1 MLTQQKSDHVVGGL
15 QLEANMLGA
24 GRLLLSCAI
33 CRSREILA
41 SSLCSRCGS
50 IRNSS
55 YLKHLQA
62 RFACYTTL
70 FWRSTLLSRTVRPLS
85 LTTANRKPKKLVE
98 DGDRSSLIAEEL
110 VDAYTDDAAGSRL
123 RLKRQKHPQEVQQL
137 RFARHIENLVKKG
150 RVGEAHEVFQ
160 RMKQARVQPNV
171 FVFNL
176 LIAGYGREGDVRT
189 CFKLFNEVSP
199 MRYSVYTST
208 GGIW

>member
-1 MLTQQKSDHVVGGL
+1 MVGGF
-15 QLEANMLGA
+15 QLEVNMLGA

-50 IRNSS
+50 ITNLS

-62 RFACYTTL
+62 RVACYATHFL
-70 FWRSTLLSRTVRPLS
+70 RSSLPSQTVRPLS

-98 DGDRSSLIAEEL
+98 NDDRSSLTPEEL
-110 VDAYTDDAAGSRL
+110 VDAYTEDSAGSGL
-123 RLKRQKHPQEVQQL
+123 RLKRQKHPRAQEVQQL
-137 RFARHIENLVKKG
+137 RFGRHIESLVKKG

-160 RMKQARVQPNV
+160 QMKQAKVQPNV

-199 MRYSVYTST
+199 MRYGTSV
-208 GGIW
+208 GEIILW

>member
-1 MLTQQKSDHVVGGL
+1 M
-15 QLEANMLGA
+15 
-24 GRLLLSCAI
+24 
-33 CRSREILA
+33 
-41 SSLCSRCGS
+41 
-50 IRNSS
+50 
-55 YLKHLQA
+55 
-62 RFACYTTL
+62 
-70 FWRSTLLSRTVRPLS
+70 
-85 LTTANRKPKKLVE
+85 E
-98 DGDRSSLIAEEL
+98 DGDRSSLVAEEL

-189 CFKLFNEVSP
+189 CFKLFNEVSL
-199 MRYSVYTST
+199 MRYIHPL
-208 GGIW
+208 GGYGEY

>member
-1 MLTQQKSDHVVGGL
+1 MVGGL
-15 QLEANMLGA
+15 QLEINMFGA

-50 IRNSS
+50 ITNLS

-62 RFACYTTL
+62 RVACYATL
-70 FWRSTLLSRTVRPLS
+70 FLRSSLPSQTVRPLS

-98 DGDRSSLIAEEL
+98 NGDRSNLISEEL
-110 VDAYTDDAAGSRL
+110 VDAYTDDSAGSGL

-137 RFARHIENLVKKG
+137 RFGRHIENLVKKG

-160 RMKQARVQPNV
+160 QMKQARVQPNV
-171 FVFNL
+171 FIFNL
-176 LIAGYGREGDVRT
+176 LIAGYGREGDIRT
-189 CFKLFNEVSP
+189 CFKLFNEVSS
-199 MRYSVYTST
+199 MRYGTSV

>member
-1 MLTQQKSDHVVGGL
+1 MVGGL
-15 QLEANMLGA
+15 QLEVNMLGA

-50 IRNSS
+50 ITNSS

-62 RFACYTTL
+62 RVACYATL
-70 FWRSTLLSRTVRPLS
+70 FLRSSFPSQTVRPLS

-98 DGDRSSLIAEEL
+98 NDDKSSLTPEEL
-110 VDAYTDDAAGSRL
+110 VDAYTDDSAGSGL

-137 RFARHIENLVKKG
+137 RFGRHIESLVKKG

-160 RMKQARVQPNV
+160 QMKQAKVQPNV

-176 LIAGYGREGDVRT
+176 LIAGYGREGDVRM

-199 MRYSVYTST
+199 MRYDTSV